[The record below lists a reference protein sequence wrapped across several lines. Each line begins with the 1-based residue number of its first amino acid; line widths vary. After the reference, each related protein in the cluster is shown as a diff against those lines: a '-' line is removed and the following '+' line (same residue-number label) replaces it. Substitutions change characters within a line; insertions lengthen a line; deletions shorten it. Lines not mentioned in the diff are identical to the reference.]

1 MILLPT
7 IQRQLDST
15 GQNRTERTVP
25 LCMIGSMNLQLSKDE
40 IESGLAYC
48 RWLHMRTFNSWMDS
62 KMAEVGVKQRTQNTV
77 CLNSIG
83 KKVYNRVLVEVKA
96 SHIGGVML
104 LEGERKAVVKYLADL
119 KDRKPSRATATPVAS
134 RGPVKHAKLQ
144 LSSITKFVGGGKR
157 TIRGLANSGLIDRV
171 GDIVEP
177 KGGRWTLPV
186 PLLWQHKPDQPI
198 GWVRQIEARSDGL
211 WITAELAE
219 GIGKADEAWKMI
231 EAGLVDSYS
240 IGFQGEDWEPLP
252 SGGKRFKTWSLLE
265 ISVVTIPADARAKI
279 RRNAK
284 TGDAVK
290 LIRARQPNGVPGHAG
305 AVRITRR
312 AG

>member
-1 MILLPT
+1 MLSDKGQRAYEYVARMLPKPAGAVRL
-7 IQRQLDST
+7 ID
-15 GQNRTERTVP
+15 G
-25 LCMIGSMNLQLSKDE
+25 E
-40 IESGLAYC
+40 I
-48 RWLHMRTFNSWMDS
+48 N
-62 KMAEVGVKQRTQNTV
+62 
-77 CLNSIG
+77 
-83 KKVYNRVLVEVKA
+83 
-96 SHIGGVML
+96 
-104 LEGERKAVVKYLADL
+104 AVRKYLCDL
-119 KDRKPSRATATPVAS
+119 KDGKITAPGPA

-240 IGFQGEDWEPLP
+240 IGFQGEEWEPLP